1 MTELALAARDG
12 DQAALG
18 RFVRSTQPDVWR
30 LVAHL
35 LDRNEADDITQEVYE
50 RALRGLA
57 GFRGESSARTWLLSI
72 ARRTCVDAIRR
83 KTRIRVRDERLRV
96 LADERTDRV
105 DELVE
110 LDDVLATL
118 DEDRRSAFVL
128 TQLLGYSYQEAA
140 EVCGCPVS
148 TIRSRVARARGD
160 LIEAWDLE
168 SPVRHRSEG

>member
-57 GFRGESSARTWLLSI
+57 GFRGVVRPDLVVVDRPADLCRRDPAQDADPG
-72 ARRTCVDAIRR
+72 ARR
-83 KTRIRVRDERLRV
+83 
-96 LADERTDRV
+96 
-105 DELVE
+105 
-110 LDDVLATL
+110 
-118 DEDRRSAFVL
+118 
-128 TQLLGYSYQEAA
+128 AA
-140 EVCGCPVS
+140 PGAG
-148 TIRSRVARARGD
+148 R
-160 LIEAWDLE
+160 
-168 SPVRHRSEG
+168 